1 MGELKLSAD
10 LCNHSLCL
18 LLDSLR
24 NWLTF
29 LMERAPPAVFLL
41 LAAGPCLSGL
51 YTVQGHINISTFIWG
66 LVGELVR
73 RREDGGKREDRGKRE
88 DGGKREDRGKRQDWK
103 EDGEKGRGGEVV
115 RG

>member
-1 MGELKLSAD
+1 MLI
-10 LCNHSLCL
+10 CCLCL
-18 LLDSLR
+18 LFDSLR

-73 RREDGGKREDRGKRE
+73 KRE
-88 DGGKREDRGKRQDWK
+88 DGGERKDGWRE
-103 EDGEKGRGGEVV
+103 EGG
-115 RG
+115 

>member
-1 MGELKLSAD
+1 MLI
-10 LCNHSLCL
+10 CCLCL
-18 LLDSLR
+18 LFDSLR

-73 RREDGGKREDRGKRE
+73 KRE
-88 DGGKREDRGKRQDWK
+88 DGGKRQD
-103 EDGEKGRGGEVV
+103 GGE
-115 RG
+115 RKDGWREEGG